1 MGTGRFR
8 LNLTNYTPNERA
20 EFTNLGSSYICLKF
34 VSKDY
39 FSIAHSTSIA
49 PNWSLRTLGAKKEHP
64 DEPRVIYDGYDH
76 AIFMRRPEERIILD
90 YIHPEVRDQLRKARR
105 VVMVETILEN
115 IKESYYAD
123 MQVVDKIPVDWSK
136 IGLKTWEEIVLKD
149 KQV

>member
-1 MGTGRFR
+1 MSG
-8 LNLTNYTPNERA
+8 YTTEN
-20 EFTNLGSSYICLKF
+20 KF
-34 VSKDY
+34 V
-39 FSIAHSTSIA
+39 IAEGDEGDLYIF
-49 PNWSLRTLGAKKEHP
+49 LQAKKEHP

-76 AIFMRRPEERIILD
+76 AIFIRRPEERIILD